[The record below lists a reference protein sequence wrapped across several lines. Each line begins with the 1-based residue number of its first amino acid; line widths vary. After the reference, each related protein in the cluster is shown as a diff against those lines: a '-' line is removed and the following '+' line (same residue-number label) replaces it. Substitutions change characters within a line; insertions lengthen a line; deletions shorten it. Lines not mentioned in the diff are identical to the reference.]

1 MSIEIVQKDTCW
13 GAIFVQV
20 RQINDDERLFLF
32 QLYTL
37 EKGLSSLKS

>member
-1 MSIEIVQKDTCW
+1 MSIEIVQKDTYL

-37 EKGLSSLKS
+37 EKVLSSLKS